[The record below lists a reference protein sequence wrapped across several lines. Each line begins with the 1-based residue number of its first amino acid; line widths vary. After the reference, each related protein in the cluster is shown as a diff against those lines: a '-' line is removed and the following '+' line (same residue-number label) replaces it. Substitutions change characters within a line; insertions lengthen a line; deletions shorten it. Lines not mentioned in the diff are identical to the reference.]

1 MARAHYVNKAQK
13 NIYVQ
18 GKRVEYVS
26 EKGKRQGQTLSKID
40 KTIPD
45 NKDDQILIAK
55 GEPYWWWQFMHGGKH
70 YSKTQP
76 RPSQLTQSGFLSTLY
91 EVQERIVDFEC
102 DNKDDFDSFRDEVVS
117 DLQSLLDDTQSSLD
131 SMPEHLQESSVSYER
146 IPALEE
152 YISELE
158 GIECD
163 YDEDE
168 LRDEVKEENEDAD
181 EDAIEEL
188 LKEKI
193 QEKVN
198 DAIEELQNCS
208 CDC

>member
-1 MARAHYVNKAQK
+1 M
-13 NIYVQ
+13 IFF
-18 GKRVEYVS
+18 
-26 EKGKRQGQTLSKID
+26 ID
-40 KTIPD
+40 IET
-45 NKDDQILIAK
+45 A
-55 GEPYWWWQFMHGGKH
+55 
-70 YSKTQP
+70 
-76 RPSQLTQSGFLSTLY
+76 SGHKSIET
-91 EVQERIVDFEC
+91 
-102 DNKDDFDSFRDEVVS
+102 
-117 DLQSLLDDTQSSLD
+117 LDDTQSSLD